1 MKAVKQFMFNN
12 VWIMRA
18 GEIKTKGLLRLL
30 FLRKSVGW
38 IEEEQNQRMQH
49 FIQHMLQWWQSTTSL
64 FWYSAIFLS
73 LLLRVFLLS
82 LEYVFSQTWQSIFM
96 HVQMADLKNP
106 TKQKCT
112 DNIHSHMHDNV
123 NNYKYWRPLVAHEP
137 NPLSQLINSR
147 RTPMQSYNYQV
158 LFKSV
163 WASGL
168 KSSET
173 LWQMGIYS
181 HYWNDCWH
189 VPLNKTRVEVQM
201 KMSRSELLMGTHFLF
216 SSSAVIMA
224 FLFSVCTT
232 SRLRF
237 VLDVFF
243 FLRFFFWGKEKSQT
257 TSWPLDW
264 MSCLSSE

>member
-18 GEIKTKGLLRLL
+18 GKIKTKGLLRLL

-123 NNYKYWRPLVAHEP
+123 NNYKYWSRLWPT
-137 NPLSQLINSR
+137 SQTRCHSWL
-147 RTPMQSYNYQV
+147 
-158 LFKSV
+158 
-163 WASGL
+163 
-168 KSSET
+168 T
-173 LWQMGIYS
+173 LWEHRCKATIIRF
-181 HYWNDCWH
+181 C
-189 VPLNKTRVEVQM
+189 LNQSERVDWSLQRH
-201 KMSRSELLMGTHFLF
+201 SDRW
-216 SSSAVIMA
+216 AYIVITGMTVDM
-224 FLFSVCTT
+224 F
-232 SRLRF
+232 R
-237 VLDVFF
+237 
-243 FLRFFFWGKEKSQT
+243 
-257 TSWPLDW
+257 
-264 MSCLSSE
+264 